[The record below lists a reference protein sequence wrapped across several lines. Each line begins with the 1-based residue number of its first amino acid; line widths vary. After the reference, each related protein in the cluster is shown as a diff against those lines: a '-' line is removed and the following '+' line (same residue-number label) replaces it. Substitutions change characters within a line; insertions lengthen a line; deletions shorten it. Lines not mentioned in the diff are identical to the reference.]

1 MFLRSDSISA
11 GLNYCTRPLIYWLN
25 FSFLHSLPRPLPRDI
40 GTFDFG
46 FPLLYTPGV
55 NHQSAFPL
63 DQVET
68 VNKGFDILVSNLNF
82 VPVDLREKLH
92 QSPGYCPPGT
102 CFYEKDAEGQRL
114 KTA

>member
-1 MFLRSDSISA
+1 LAEFFLPA
-11 GLNYCTRPLIYWLN
+11 
-25 FSFLHSLPRPLPRDI
+25 LPRPLPRDI